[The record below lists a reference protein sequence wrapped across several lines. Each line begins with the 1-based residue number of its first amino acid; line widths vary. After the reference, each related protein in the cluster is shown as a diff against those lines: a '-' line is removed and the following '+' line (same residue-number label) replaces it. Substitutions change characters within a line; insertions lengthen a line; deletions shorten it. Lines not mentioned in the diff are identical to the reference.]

1 MTILYLV
8 PLTLLFFGDR
18 VRSEDNG
25 LILEGVV
32 CDASNDPCL
41 ECYACSEFGR
51 CVQIMGCMASEEEP
65 PADSAPEAVQPL
77 PGSAEGADGVDE
89 VESSPVDEAPI
100 EVVDASPE
108 APVEGSSVDEAQDEE
123 QAEVE
128 RVADTLDKSFGANGK
143 GEGVIGSSNTM
154 GDCKYDGSLGMS
166 AESKEYQA
174 ECMRL
179 NMAEC
184 IMGGSHGACTYV
196 AAEGSAIGCMWDGTG
211 CGQGCIPA
219 NMVSRCAELSHDLE
233 ACEGEQGQELR
244 CKWSK
249 PGTETMGMGMP
260 QDEGA
265 EESMPYP
272 PAPAE
277 GAIPD
282 AAETM
287 GLPPHPRPKLPKA
300 PAAKTKGEKREE
312 LSLFDGSTVF
322 KMERDLSSRD
332 IVIVVMLAVATLTGL
347 YQLYQCCVNWKLHR
361 EYKLVNTSD
370 RAARP
375 SHCIIDGQAYF

>member
-1 MTILYLV
+1 
-8 PLTLLFFGDR
+8 
-18 VRSEDNG
+18 
-25 LILEGVV
+25 
-32 CDASNDPCL
+32 
-41 ECYACSEFGR
+41 
-51 CVQIMGCMASEEEP
+51 MGCMPSEEEP
-65 PADSAPEAVQPL
+65 PDSAPEEVQDL
-77 PGSAEGADGVDE
+77 PGLEDGDDGVDE
-89 VESSPVDEAPI
+89 VESSPFDEAPIEVVDVPVVEAPVVEAPVVEVPVYESPIEVVASSPESPVDASPVYEAPVQESPI

-108 APVEGSSVDEAQDEE
+108 SPVEEAQDEE
-123 QAEVE
+123 QDEAQSEVE

-196 AAEGSAIGCMWDGTG
+196 AAEGSTIGCMWDGTG
-211 CGQGCIPA
+211 CDQGCIPA

-233 ACEGEQGQELR
+233 ACDGEQGQELR

-249 PGTETMGMGMP
+249 PGAETMG
-260 QDEGA
+260 
-265 EESMPYP
+265 Y
-272 PAPAE
+272 PAE

-287 GLPPHPRPKLPKA
+287 GLPPQPRPKIPKS
-300 PAAKTKGEKREE
+300 P
-312 LSLFDGSTVF
+312 
-322 KMERDLSSRD
+322 
-332 IVIVVMLAVATLTGL
+332 
-347 YQLYQCCVNWKLHR
+347 
-361 EYKLVNTSD
+361 
-370 RAARP
+370 
-375 SHCIIDGQAYF
+375 

>member
-1 MTILYLV
+1 
-8 PLTLLFFGDR
+8 
-18 VRSEDNG
+18 
-25 LILEGVV
+25 
-32 CDASNDPCL
+32 
-41 ECYACSEFGR
+41 
-51 CVQIMGCMASEEEP
+51 MGCMPSEEEP
-65 PADSAPEAVQPL
+65 PDSAPEEVQDL
-77 PGSAEGADGVDE
+77 PGLEDGADGVDE
-89 VESSPVDEAPI
+89 VESSPVDEAPVEVVDVPVVEAPVVEAPVVETPI
-100 EVVDASPE
+100 NEVDASPVDEVPVQESPVEVVDASPDS
-108 APVEGSSVDEAQDEE
+108 PVDEAQDEGE
-123 QAEVE
+123 DEAQSEVE

-211 CGQGCIPA
+211 CDQGCIPA

-265 EESMPYP
+265 EESLPYP

-287 GLPPHPRPKLPKA
+287 GLPPQPRPKIPKN
-300 PAAKTKGEKREE
+300 PADKKKGELREE
-312 LSLFDGSTVF
+312 SSLFDGSMVF
-322 KMERDLSSRD
+322 NQDADLSSRD
-332 IVIVVMLAVATLTGL
+332 IVIVVMLAVATLTG
-347 YQLYQCCVNWKLHR
+347 
-361 EYKLVNTSD
+361 
-370 RAARP
+370 
-375 SHCIIDGQAYF
+375 

>member
-1 MTILYLV
+1 MS
-8 PLTLLFFGDR
+8 PR
-18 VRSEDNG
+18 
-25 LILEGVV
+25 
-32 CDASNDPCL
+32 
-41 ECYACSEFGR
+41 
-51 CVQIMGCMASEEEP
+51 
-65 PADSAPEAVQPL
+65 
-77 PGSAEGADGVDE
+77 
-89 VESSPVDEAPI
+89 VESSPIDDAPVDGVPINEVPVEEVPVYEAPIEVVESSPESPVEASPVDDAPVDESPIDEAPINEVGASPESPVDASPVDEVPVQDSPI

-108 APVEGSSVDEAQDEE
+108 SPVDEAQDEE
-123 QAEVE
+123 EDEAQDEVD
-128 RVADTLDKSFGANGK
+128 RVADTLDKNFGANDK

-233 ACEGEQGQELR
+233 ACDGEQGQELR

-249 PGTETMGMGMP
+249 SGAETMGMGMGMA

-265 EESMPYP
+265 EESMAYPQAPEAPEGGEEAMPYP
-272 PAPAE
+272 AAPENEEEAAQSVSMGYPADGEYGEYYAGYPAD
-277 GAIPD
+277 GSIPD

-287 GLPPHPRPKLPKA
+287 GLPPQHRPKSA
-300 PAAKTKGEKREE
+300 TDKR
-312 LSLFDGSTVF
+312 
-322 KMERDLSSRD
+322 
-332 IVIVVMLAVATLTGL
+332 
-347 YQLYQCCVNWKLHR
+347 R
-361 EYKLVNTSD
+361 E
-370 RAARP
+370 
-375 SHCIIDGQAYF
+375 